1 MQSALRKLKKRSR
14 DRTVVLLQGNEGRDE
29 KKRSDGKERATEA
42 PLGGQE
48 AHGGRKKEP
57 SMLAK
62 RLDWDSRGQ
71 PVT

>member
-1 MQSALRKLKKRSR
+1 
-14 DRTVVLLQGNEGRDE
+14 VLLQGNEGRDE

-42 PLGGQE
+42 PFGGQE

-62 RLDWDSRGQ
+62 RLDWD
-71 PVT
+71 